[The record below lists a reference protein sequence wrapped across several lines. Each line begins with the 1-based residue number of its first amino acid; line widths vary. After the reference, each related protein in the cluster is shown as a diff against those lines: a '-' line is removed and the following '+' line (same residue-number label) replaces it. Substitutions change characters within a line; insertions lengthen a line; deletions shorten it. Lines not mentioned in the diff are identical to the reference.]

1 LKYLFKIL
9 ADICIVLCIFSNFI
23 LIIVLSHGSTED
35 LINSDEY
42 VDLIEKSSI
51 YKAMNIIDSCNI
63 LLLILKIL
71 HVLTI
76 IKAVRIIVKTVKLA
90 FQQILIYA
98 FIIMPMLVAYA
109 LIGMGVYGPYVG
121 QFSTFEGSF
130 LAVLG
135 FIVGQCDLNTMMR
148 YDPLWTIL
156 YVISLTIIIIYLII
170 SSFSAILIDSFE
182 YIVYKEGYPGEAEE
196 DTWTAKD
203 AFIWMLDILP
213 SKWLAALNLNKNKN
227 INDNEEGNDI

>member
-1 LKYLFKIL
+1 
-9 ADICIVLCIFSNFI
+9 
-23 LIIVLSHGSTED
+23 
-35 LINSDEY
+35 
-42 VDLIEKSSI
+42 
-51 YKAMNIIDSCNI
+51 
-63 LLLILKIL
+63 
-71 HVLTI
+71 
-76 IKAVRIIVKTVKLA
+76 
-90 FQQILIYA
+90 
-98 FIIMPMLVAYA
+98 MPMLVAYA